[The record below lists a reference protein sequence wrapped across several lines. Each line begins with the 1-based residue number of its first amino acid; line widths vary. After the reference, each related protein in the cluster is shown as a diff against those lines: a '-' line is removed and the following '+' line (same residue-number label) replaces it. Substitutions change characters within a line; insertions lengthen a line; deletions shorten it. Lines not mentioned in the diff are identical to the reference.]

1 MNLLFHHIQGT
12 EWIFGICRNIFQSI
26 QGFVV
31 NELLVGML
39 FAASSCSDL
48 KFGNAFLEKAPG
60 ADMTLEQIFS
70 SKLYAERE
78 LIGAYASLRT
88 CLTVHSNNGN
98 YEFQSGGNKIG
109 WDNLDT
115 MTDLMQSHCTWGGV
129 IKTYY
134 AGTYNAEAEN
144 EGYGKFGF
152 HPDQE
157 GAWTGIRRAWI
168 FINNVDRVPDMTD
181 EEKKVRK
188 GEARMI
194 IALQMHE
201 MLRHFGG
208 VPILDDYATP
218 ENEMTADYSRKT
230 VRQCVD
236 FIVNMCDQAAKEL
249 PWTVADAD
257 NGRMTA
263 AGALALKARVLQLA
277 ARPLFNASTP
287 YLQAQ
292 EPTAANKASVKE
304 DPALMTW
311 LGSYTQ
317 ENWQAVA
324 DACEDFFK
332 KNTENGDAY
341 RMVMPQTND
350 AEGYRQAFSTCY
362 ADRESPEIIIHTGR
376 AIPTYSNTYHRFY
389 FGLTDQ
395 GQAGRGYG
403 GGCVTLNF
411 VDMFTAADGTP
422 SDYRKWLSDHG
433 HDGTVYNNPFTGKD
447 PRLYETVLIAGD
459 RYRTRCAETWI
470 DGLEHGSSANPKCAT
485 GFIIRKFLWDYN
497 DEFLNKATNSAYIR
511 LPELYLMYAEALNEL
526 GRSEEALSWLNK
538 TRTRVGLPEMTLP
551 NAAKLHSGQ
560 ALPDYPECS
569 LKGDKYLREEILDE
583 RAREFCFEEVRWF
596 DIAFWK
602 REDLMRK
609 ILYGIQITRKSGSF
623 EEGNLV
629 LTYSDPS
636 KMDQGRIWQDKFSP
650 KWFLSAFP
658 SDEINKGYG
667 LVQNPG
673 W

>member
-1 MNLLFHHIQGT
+1 MAAAA
-12 EWIFGICRNIFQSI
+12 
-26 QGFVV
+26 
-31 NELLVGML
+31 L

-98 YEFQSGGNKIG
+98 YEFQNGGNKIG

-218 ENEMTADYSRKT
+218 ENEMTADYSRRT

-304 DPALMTW
+304 DPGLMTW

-526 GRSEEALSWLNK
+526 GCSEEALSWLNK

-569 LKGDKYLREEILDE
+569 LQGDKYLREEILDE

-609 ILYGIQITRKSGSF
+609 LLYGIQITRKSGSF

>member
-1 MNLLFHHIQGT
+1 MAAAALFT
-12 EWIFGICRNIFQSI
+12 
-26 QGFVV
+26 
-31 NELLVGML
+31 
-39 FAASSCSDL
+39 ASSCSDL

-88 CLTVHSNNGN
+88 CLTVHSNNGR
-98 YEFQSGGNKIG
+98 YEFQNGGNKIG

-152 HPDQE
+152 FPDQE

-168 FINNVDRVPDMTD
+168 FINNVDRVSDMTD

-236 FIVNMCDQAAKEL
+236 FIVNLCDQAAKEL

-569 LKGDKYLREEILDE
+569 LQGDKYLREEILDE

-609 ILYGIQITRKSGSF
+609 LLYGIQITRKSGSF

>member
-1 MNLLFHHIQGT
+1 MKK
-12 EWIFGICRNIFQSI
+12 IFTNI
-26 QGFVV
+26 
-31 NELLVGML
+31 MAAAAL

-88 CLTVHSNNGN
+88 CLTVHSNNGR
-98 YEFQSGGNKIG
+98 YEFQNGGNKIG

-134 AGTYNAEAEN
+134 AGTYNADAEN

-152 HPDQE
+152 FPDQE

-218 ENEMTADYSRKT
+218 ENEMTADYSRRT
-230 VRQCVD
+230 VKQCVD
-236 FIVNMCDQAAKEL
+236 FIVNMCEQAAKEL

-292 EPTAANKASVKE
+292 EPTASNKASVKE

-317 ENWQAVA
+317 ENWQVVA

-376 AIPTYSNTYHRFY
+376 AIPTYYNTYHRMY

-470 DGLEHGSSANPKCAT
+470 DGLEHGSAANPKCAT

-511 LPELYLMYAEALNEL
+511 LPELYLIYAEALNEL
-526 GRSEEALSWLNK
+526 GRSQEALSWLNK

>member
-1 MNLLFHHIQGT
+1 M
-12 EWIFGICRNIFQSI
+12 
-26 QGFVV
+26 
-31 NELLVGML
+31 MAAAAL

-48 KFGNAFLEKAPG
+48 KFGNDFLEKAPG

-88 CLTVHSNNGN
+88 CLTVHSNNGR
-98 YEFQSGGNKIG
+98 YEFQNGGNKIG

-129 IKTYY
+129 ISTYY
-134 AGTYNAEAEN
+134 AGTYNAEGEN
-144 EGYGKFGF
+144 AGSGKFGF
-152 HPDQE
+152 FPDQE

-218 ENEMTADYSRKT
+218 ENEMTADYSRRT

-236 FIVNMCDQAAKEL
+236 FIVNMCEQAAKEL

-304 DPALMTW
+304 DPGLMTW

-341 RMVMPQTND
+341 RLVMPQTND

-376 AIPTYSNTYHRFY
+376 AIPTYYNTYHRMY

-395 GQAGRGYG
+395 GQSGRGYG

-422 SDYRKWLSDHG
+422 SDYRKWLADHG
-433 HDGTVYNNPFTGKD
+433 HEGTLADNPFTGKD

-459 RYRTRCAETWI
+459 RYRTRCAETWV

-511 LPELYLMYAEALNEL
+511 LPELYLIYAEALNEL
-526 GRSEEALSWLNK
+526 GRSQEALSWLNK

-551 NAAKLHSGQ
+551 NAARLHSQQ
-560 ALPDYPECS
+560 ALPDYPECA
-569 LKGDKYLREEILDE
+569 LQGDKYLREEILDE

-602 REDLMRK
+602 REDIMRK
-609 ILYGIQITRKSGSF
+609 LLYGIQITRKSGSF

-629 LTYSDPS
+629 LAYSDPS

>member
-1 MNLLFHHIQGT
+1 MAAAA
-12 EWIFGICRNIFQSI
+12 
-26 QGFVV
+26 
-31 NELLVGML
+31 L

-70 SKLYAERE
+70 SKLFAERE

-88 CLTVHSNNGN
+88 CLTVHSNNGR
-98 YEFQSGGNKIG
+98 YEFQNGGNKIG

-144 EGYGKFGF
+144 EGHGKFGF
-152 HPDQE
+152 YPDQE

-218 ENEMTADYSRKT
+218 ENEMTADYSRRT

-236 FIVNMCDQAAKEL
+236 FIVNMCEQAAKEL

-304 DPALMTW
+304 DPGLMTW

-341 RMVMPQTND
+341 RLVMPQTND

-376 AIPTYSNTYHRFY
+376 AIPTYYNTYHRMY

-433 HDGTVYNNPFTGKD
+433 HEGTLADNPFTGKD

-459 RYRTRCAETWI
+459 RYRTRCAETWV

-526 GRSEEALSWLNK
+526 GRSQEALSWLNK

-569 LKGDKYLREEILDE
+569 LQGDKYLREEILDE

>member
-1 MNLLFHHIQGT
+1 MAAAA
-12 EWIFGICRNIFQSI
+12 
-26 QGFVV
+26 
-31 NELLVGML
+31 L

-48 KFGNAFLEKAPG
+48 KFGNDFLEKAPG

-88 CLTVHSNNGN
+88 CLTVHSNNGS
-98 YEFQSGGNKIG
+98 YEFQNGGNKIG

-144 EGYGKFGF
+144 EGSGKFGF
-152 HPDQE
+152 LPDQE

-236 FIVNMCDQAAKEL
+236 FIVNMCEQAAKEL

-304 DPALMTW
+304 DPGLMTW
-311 LGSYTQ
+311 LGSYKQ

-526 GRSEEALSWLNK
+526 GRSQEALSWLNK

-569 LKGDKYLREEILDE
+569 LQGDKYLREEILDE

>member
-1 MNLLFHHIQGT
+1 MAAAA
-12 EWIFGICRNIFQSI
+12 
-26 QGFVV
+26 
-31 NELLVGML
+31 L

-78 LIGAYASLRT
+78 LVGAYASLRT
-88 CLTVHSNNGN
+88 CLTVHSNNGR
-98 YEFQSGGNKIG
+98 YEFQNGGNKIG

-144 EGYGKFGF
+144 AGYGKFGF
-152 HPDQE
+152 FPDQE

-218 ENEMTADYSRKT
+218 ENEMTADYSRRT

-236 FIVNMCDQAAKEL
+236 FIVNMCEQAAKEL

-304 DPALMTW
+304 DPGLMTW

-341 RMVMPQTND
+341 RLVMPQTND

-376 AIPTYSNTYHRFY
+376 AIPTYYNTYHRMY
-389 FGLTDQ
+389 FGLTDE

-433 HDGTVYNNPFTGKD
+433 HEGTLADNPFTGKD

-459 RYRTRCAETWI
+459 RYRTRCAETWV

-497 DEFLNKATNSAYIR
+497 QEFLNKATNSAYIR

-526 GRSEEALSWLNK
+526 GRSQEALSWLNK

-551 NAAKLHSGQ
+551 NAARLHSGQ
-560 ALPDYPECS
+560 NLPDYPECN
-569 LKGDKYLREEILDE
+569 LQGDKYLREEILDE

>member
-1 MNLLFHHIQGT
+1 MMKK
-12 EWIFGICRNIFQSI
+12 IFINI
-26 QGFVV
+26 
-31 NELLVGML
+31 MAAAAL

-48 KFGNAFLEKAPG
+48 KFGNDFLEKAPG

-98 YEFQSGGNKIG
+98 YEFQNGGNKIG

-144 EGYGKFGF
+144 EGSGKFGF
-152 HPDQE
+152 LPDQE

-168 FINNVDRVPDMTD
+168 FINNVDKVPDMTD

-236 FIVNMCDQAAKEL
+236 FIVNMCEQAAKEL

-304 DPALMTW
+304 DPGLMTW
-311 LGSYTQ
+311 LGSYKQ

-526 GRSEEALSWLNK
+526 GRSQEALSWLNK

-569 LKGDKYLREEILDE
+569 LMGDKYLREEILDE

>member
-1 MNLLFHHIQGT
+1 MAAAA
-12 EWIFGICRNIFQSI
+12 
-26 QGFVV
+26 
-31 NELLVGML
+31 L

-48 KFGNAFLEKAPG
+48 KFGNDFLEKAPG

-98 YEFQSGGNKIG
+98 YEFQNGGNKIG

-144 EGYGKFGF
+144 EGSGKFGF
-152 HPDQE
+152 LPDQE

-236 FIVNMCDQAAKEL
+236 FIVNMCEQAAKEL

-304 DPALMTW
+304 DPGLMTW
-311 LGSYTQ
+311 LGSYKQ

-341 RMVMPQTND
+341 RMVVPQTND

-526 GRSEEALSWLNK
+526 GRSQEALSWLNK

>member
-1 MNLLFHHIQGT
+1 MAAAA
-12 EWIFGICRNIFQSI
+12 
-26 QGFVV
+26 
-31 NELLVGML
+31 L

-48 KFGNAFLEKAPG
+48 KFGNDFLEKAPG

-98 YEFQSGGNKIG
+98 YEFQNGGNKIG

-144 EGYGKFGF
+144 EGSGKFGF
-152 HPDQE
+152 LPDQE

-236 FIVNMCDQAAKEL
+236 FIVNMCEQAAKEL

-304 DPALMTW
+304 DPGLMTW
-311 LGSYTQ
+311 LGSYKQ

-350 AEGYRQAFSTCY
+350 AECYRQAFSTCY

-526 GRSEEALSWLNK
+526 GRSQEALSWLNK

>member
-1 MNLLFHHIQGT
+1 MAAAA
-12 EWIFGICRNIFQSI
+12 
-26 QGFVV
+26 
-31 NELLVGML
+31 L

-48 KFGNAFLEKAPG
+48 KFGNDFLEKAPG

-98 YEFQSGGNKIG
+98 YEFQNGGNKIG

-144 EGYGKFGF
+144 EGSGKFGF
-152 HPDQE
+152 LPDQE

-236 FIVNMCDQAAKEL
+236 FIVDMCEQAAKEL

-304 DPALMTW
+304 DPGLMTW
-311 LGSYTQ
+311 LGSYKQ

-526 GRSEEALSWLNK
+526 GRSQEALSWLNK

-569 LKGDKYLREEILDE
+569 LMGDKYLREEILDE

>member
-1 MNLLFHHIQGT
+1 MAAAA
-12 EWIFGICRNIFQSI
+12 
-26 QGFVV
+26 
-31 NELLVGML
+31 L

-88 CLTVHSNNGN
+88 CLTVHSNNGR
-98 YEFQSGGNKIG
+98 YEFQNGGNKIG

-152 HPDQE
+152 FPDQE

-168 FINNVDRVPDMTD
+168 FINNVDRVSDMTD

-236 FIVNMCDQAAKEL
+236 FIVNLCDQAAKEL

-569 LKGDKYLREEILDE
+569 LQGDKYLREEILDE

-609 ILYGIQITRKSGSF
+609 LLYGIQITRKSGSF

>member
-1 MNLLFHHIQGT
+1 MAAA
-12 EWIFGICRNIFQSI
+12 
-26 QGFVV
+26 V
-31 NELLVGML
+31 L

-48 KFGNAFLEKAPG
+48 KFGNDFLEKAPG

-98 YEFQSGGNKIG
+98 YEFQNGGNKIG

-569 LKGDKYLREEILDE
+569 LQGDKYLREEILDE

-609 ILYGIQITRKSGSF
+609 LLYGIQITRKSGSF

>member
-1 MNLLFHHIQGT
+1 MAAAA
-12 EWIFGICRNIFQSI
+12 
-26 QGFVV
+26 
-31 NELLVGML
+31 L

-48 KFGNAFLEKAPG
+48 KFGNDFLEKAPG

-98 YEFQSGGNKIG
+98 YEFQNGGNKIG

-144 EGYGKFGF
+144 EGSGKFGF
-152 HPDQE
+152 LPDQE

-236 FIVNMCDQAAKEL
+236 FIVNMCEQAAKEL

-304 DPALMTW
+304 DPGLMTW
-311 LGSYTQ
+311 LGSYKQ

-526 GRSEEALSWLNK
+526 GRSKEALSWLNK

-569 LKGDKYLREEILDE
+569 LQGDKYLREEILDE

-609 ILYGIQITRKSGSF
+609 LLYGIQITRKSGSF

>member
-1 MNLLFHHIQGT
+1 MAAAA
-12 EWIFGICRNIFQSI
+12 
-26 QGFVV
+26 
-31 NELLVGML
+31 L

-48 KFGNAFLEKAPG
+48 KFGNDFLEKAPG

-88 CLTVHSNNGN
+88 CLTVHSNNGS
-98 YEFQSGGNKIG
+98 YEFQNGGNKIG

-144 EGYGKFGF
+144 EGSGKFGF
-152 HPDQE
+152 LPDQE

-236 FIVNMCDQAAKEL
+236 FIVKMCEQAAKEL

-304 DPALMTW
+304 DPGLMTW
-311 LGSYTQ
+311 LGSYKQ

-526 GRSEEALSWLNK
+526 GRSQEALSWLNK

-569 LKGDKYLREEILDE
+569 LQGDKYLREEILDE

>member
-1 MNLLFHHIQGT
+1 MMKK
-12 EWIFGICRNIFQSI
+12 IFTNI
-26 QGFVV
+26 
-31 NELLVGML
+31 MAAAAL

-48 KFGNAFLEKAPG
+48 KFGNDFLEKAPG

-98 YEFQSGGNKIG
+98 YEFQNGGNKIG

-144 EGYGKFGF
+144 EGSGKFGF
-152 HPDQE
+152 LPDQE

-236 FIVNMCDQAAKEL
+236 FIVNMCEQAAKEL

-304 DPALMTW
+304 DPGLMTW
-311 LGSYTQ
+311 LGSYKQ

-341 RMVMPQTND
+341 RMVMPYTND

-526 GRSEEALSWLNK
+526 GRSQEALSWLNK

>member
-1 MNLLFHHIQGT
+1 MAAAA
-12 EWIFGICRNIFQSI
+12 
-26 QGFVV
+26 
-31 NELLVGML
+31 L

-48 KFGNAFLEKAPG
+48 KFGNDFLEKAPG

-98 YEFQSGGNKIG
+98 YEFQNGGNKIG
-109 WDNLDT
+109 WDNLDA

-144 EGYGKFGF
+144 EGSGKFGF
-152 HPDQE
+152 LPDQE

-218 ENEMTADYSRKT
+218 ENEMTADYSRRT

-236 FIVNMCDQAAKEL
+236 FIVNMCEQAAKEL

-304 DPALMTW
+304 DPGLMTW
-311 LGSYTQ
+311 LGSYKQ

-411 VDMFTAADGTP
+411 VDMFTAADGTL

-526 GRSEEALSWLNK
+526 GRSQEALSWLNK

-602 REDLMRK
+602 RKDLMRK

>member
-1 MNLLFHHIQGT
+1 MAAAA
-12 EWIFGICRNIFQSI
+12 
-26 QGFVV
+26 
-31 NELLVGML
+31 L

-48 KFGNAFLEKAPG
+48 KFGNDFLEKAPG

-88 CLTVHSNNGN
+88 CLTVHSNNGS
-98 YEFQSGGNKIG
+98 YEFQNGGNKIG

-144 EGYGKFGF
+144 EGSGKFGF
-152 HPDQE
+152 LPDQE

-218 ENEMTADYSRKT
+218 KNEMTADYSRKT

-236 FIVNMCDQAAKEL
+236 FIVNMCEQAAKEL

-304 DPALMTW
+304 DPGLMTW
-311 LGSYTQ
+311 LGSYKQ

-526 GRSEEALSWLNK
+526 GRSQEALSWLNK

-569 LKGDKYLREEILDE
+569 LQGDKYLREEILDE

>member
-1 MNLLFHHIQGT
+1 MAAAA
-12 EWIFGICRNIFQSI
+12 
-26 QGFVV
+26 
-31 NELLVGML
+31 L

-48 KFGNAFLEKAPG
+48 KFGNDFLEKAPG

-88 CLTVHSNNGN
+88 CLTVHSNNGS
-98 YEFQSGGNKIG
+98 YEFQNGGNKIG

-144 EGYGKFGF
+144 EGSGKFGF
-152 HPDQE
+152 LPDQE

-236 FIVNMCDQAAKEL
+236 FIVNMCEQAAKEL

-304 DPALMTW
+304 DPGLMTW
-311 LGSYTQ
+311 LGSYKQ

-526 GRSEEALSWLNK
+526 GRSQEALSWLNK

-569 LKGDKYLREEILDE
+569 LQGDKYLREEILDE

-609 ILYGIQITRKSGSF
+609 LLYGIQITRKSGSF

>member
-1 MNLLFHHIQGT
+1 MAAAA
-12 EWIFGICRNIFQSI
+12 
-26 QGFVV
+26 
-31 NELLVGML
+31 L

-48 KFGNAFLEKAPG
+48 KFGNDFLEKAPG

-98 YEFQSGGNKIG
+98 YEFQNGGNKIG

-144 EGYGKFGF
+144 EGSGKFGF
-152 HPDQE
+152 LPDQE

-208 VPILDDYATP
+208 VPILEDYATP

-236 FIVNMCDQAAKEL
+236 FIVNMCEQAAKEL

-304 DPALMTW
+304 DPGLMTW
-311 LGSYTQ
+311 LGSYKQ

-350 AEGYRQAFSTCY
+350 DEGYRQAFSTCY

-526 GRSEEALSWLNK
+526 GRSQEALSWLNK

-569 LKGDKYLREEILDE
+569 LIGDKYLREEILDE

>member
-1 MNLLFHHIQGT
+1 MAAAA
-12 EWIFGICRNIFQSI
+12 
-26 QGFVV
+26 
-31 NELLVGML
+31 L

-48 KFGNAFLEKAPG
+48 KFGNDFLEKAPG

-98 YEFQSGGNKIG
+98 YEFQNGGNKIG

-144 EGYGKFGF
+144 EGSGKFGF
-152 HPDQE
+152 LPDQE

-236 FIVNMCDQAAKEL
+236 FIVNMCEQAAKEL

-304 DPALMTW
+304 DPGLMTW
-311 LGSYTQ
+311 LGSYKQ

-459 RYRTRCAETWI
+459 RYRIRCAETWI

-526 GRSEEALSWLNK
+526 GRSQEAISWLNK

-569 LKGDKYLREEILDE
+569 LQGDKYLREEILDE

>member
-1 MNLLFHHIQGT
+1 MAAAA
-12 EWIFGICRNIFQSI
+12 
-26 QGFVV
+26 
-31 NELLVGML
+31 L

-48 KFGNAFLEKAPG
+48 KFGNDFLEKAPG

-98 YEFQSGGNKIG
+98 YEFQNGGNKIG

-144 EGYGKFGF
+144 EGSGKFGF
-152 HPDQE
+152 LPDQE

-236 FIVNMCDQAAKEL
+236 FIVNMCEQAAKEL

-304 DPALMTW
+304 DPGLMTW
-311 LGSYTQ
+311 LGSYKQ

-526 GRSEEALSWLNK
+526 GRSQEALSWLNK
-538 TRTRVGLPEMTLP
+538 TRTRVGLPEMTFP

-569 LKGDKYLREEILDE
+569 LQGDKYLREEILDE

>member
-1 MNLLFHHIQGT
+1 MAAA
-12 EWIFGICRNIFQSI
+12 
-26 QGFVV
+26 V
-31 NELLVGML
+31 L

-168 FINNVDRVPDMTD
+168 FINNVDRVLDMTD

-304 DPALMTW
+304 DPGLMTW

-317 ENWQAVA
+317 KNWQDVA

-526 GRSEEALSWLNK
+526 GRSQEALSWLNK

-569 LKGDKYLREEILDE
+569 LQGDKYLREEILDE

>member
-1 MNLLFHHIQGT
+1 MAAAA
-12 EWIFGICRNIFQSI
+12 
-26 QGFVV
+26 
-31 NELLVGML
+31 L

-48 KFGNAFLEKAPG
+48 KFGNDFLEKAPG

-98 YEFQSGGNKIG
+98 YEFQNGGNKIG
-109 WDNLDT
+109 WDNLDA

-144 EGYGKFGF
+144 EGSGKFGF
-152 HPDQE
+152 LPDQE

-218 ENEMTADYSRKT
+218 ENEMTADYSRRT

-236 FIVNMCDQAAKEL
+236 FIVNMCEQAAKEL

-304 DPALMTW
+304 DPGLMTW
-311 LGSYTQ
+311 LGSYKQ

-341 RMVMPQTND
+341 RMVMPQTNE

-526 GRSEEALSWLNK
+526 GRSQEALSWLNK

>member
-1 MNLLFHHIQGT
+1 MAAAA
-12 EWIFGICRNIFQSI
+12 
-26 QGFVV
+26 
-31 NELLVGML
+31 L

-98 YEFQSGGNKIG
+98 YEFQNGGNKIG

-218 ENEMTADYSRKT
+218 ENEMTADYSRRT

-236 FIVNMCDQAAKEL
+236 FIVNLCDQAAKEL

-277 ARPLFNASTP
+277 ARPLFNASTS

-569 LKGDKYLREEILDE
+569 LQGDKYLREEILDE

-609 ILYGIQITRKSGSF
+609 LLYGIQITRKSGSF

>member
-1 MNLLFHHIQGT
+1 MAAAA
-12 EWIFGICRNIFQSI
+12 
-26 QGFVV
+26 
-31 NELLVGML
+31 L

-48 KFGNAFLEKAPG
+48 KFGNDFLEKAPG

-98 YEFQSGGNKIG
+98 YEFQNGGNKIG

-144 EGYGKFGF
+144 EGSGKFGF
-152 HPDQE
+152 LPDQE

-236 FIVNMCDQAAKEL
+236 FIVNMCEQAAKEL

-304 DPALMTW
+304 DPGLMTW
-311 LGSYTQ
+311 LGSYKQ

-511 LPELYLMYAEALNEL
+511 LSELYLMYAEALNEI
-526 GRSEEALSWLNK
+526 GRSQEALSWLNK

-658 SDEINKGYG
+658 SDEFNKGYG

>member
-1 MNLLFHHIQGT
+1 MAAAA
-12 EWIFGICRNIFQSI
+12 
-26 QGFVV
+26 
-31 NELLVGML
+31 L

-48 KFGNAFLEKAPG
+48 KFGNDFLEKAPG

-98 YEFQSGGNKIG
+98 YEFQNGGNKIG

-144 EGYGKFGF
+144 EGSGKFGF
-152 HPDQE
+152 LPDQE

-236 FIVNMCDQAAKEL
+236 FLVNMCEQAAKEL

-304 DPALMTW
+304 DPGLMTW
-311 LGSYTQ
+311 LGSYKQ

-526 GRSEEALSWLNK
+526 GRSQEALSWLNK

-569 LKGDKYLREEILDE
+569 LQGDKYLREEILDE

>member
-1 MNLLFHHIQGT
+1 MAAAA
-12 EWIFGICRNIFQSI
+12 
-26 QGFVV
+26 
-31 NELLVGML
+31 L

-48 KFGNAFLEKAPG
+48 KFGNDFLEKAPG

-98 YEFQSGGNKIG
+98 YEFQNGGNKIG

-144 EGYGKFGF
+144 EGSGKFGF
-152 HPDQE
+152 LPDQE

-236 FIVNMCDQAAKEL
+236 FIVNMCEQAAKEL

-304 DPALMTW
+304 DPGLMTW

-485 GFIIRKFLWDYN
+485 GFIIRKFLWNYN

-526 GRSEEALSWLNK
+526 GRSQEALSWLNK

>member
-1 MNLLFHHIQGT
+1 MAAAA
-12 EWIFGICRNIFQSI
+12 
-26 QGFVV
+26 
-31 NELLVGML
+31 L

-48 KFGNAFLEKAPG
+48 KFGNDFLEKAPG

-98 YEFQSGGNKIG
+98 YEFQNGGNKIG

-144 EGYGKFGF
+144 EGSGKFGF
-152 HPDQE
+152 LPDQE

-236 FIVNMCDQAAKEL
+236 FIVNMCEQAAKEL

-304 DPALMTW
+304 DPGLMTW
-311 LGSYTQ
+311 LGSYKQ

-341 RMVMPQTND
+341 RMVMPLTND

-526 GRSEEALSWLNK
+526 GRSQEALSWLNK

>member
-1 MNLLFHHIQGT
+1 MAAAA
-12 EWIFGICRNIFQSI
+12 
-26 QGFVV
+26 
-31 NELLVGML
+31 L

-70 SKLYAERE
+70 SKLFAERE
-78 LIGAYASLRT
+78 LVGAYASLRT
-88 CLTVHSNNGN
+88 CLTVHSNNGR
-98 YEFQSGGNKIG
+98 YEFQNGGNKIG

-144 EGYGKFGF
+144 AGYGKFGF
-152 HPDQE
+152 FPDQE

-218 ENEMTADYSRKT
+218 ENEMTADYSRRT

-236 FIVNMCDQAAKEL
+236 FIVNMCEQAAKEL

-304 DPALMTW
+304 DPGLMTW

-341 RMVMPQTND
+341 RLVMPQTND

-376 AIPTYSNTYHRFY
+376 AIPTYYNTYHRMY
-389 FGLTDQ
+389 FGLTDE

-433 HDGTVYNNPFTGKD
+433 HEGTLADNPFTGKD

-459 RYRTRCAETWI
+459 RYRTRCAETWV

-497 DEFLNKATNSAYIR
+497 QEFLNKATNSAYIR

-526 GRSEEALSWLNK
+526 GRSQEALSWLNK

-551 NAAKLHSGQ
+551 NAEKLHSGQ

-569 LKGDKYLREEILDE
+569 LQGDKYLREEILDE

>member
-1 MNLLFHHIQGT
+1 MMKK
-12 EWIFGICRNIFQSI
+12 IFTNI
-26 QGFVV
+26 
-31 NELLVGML
+31 MAAAAL

-48 KFGNAFLEKAPG
+48 KFGNDFLEKAPG

-88 CLTVHSNNGN
+88 CLTVHSNNGS
-98 YEFQSGGNKIG
+98 YEFQNGGNKIG

-144 EGYGKFGF
+144 EGSGKFGF
-152 HPDQE
+152 LPDQE

-236 FIVNMCDQAAKEL
+236 FIVNMCEQAAKEL

-304 DPALMTW
+304 DPGLMTW
-311 LGSYTQ
+311 LGSYKQ

-526 GRSEEALSWLNK
+526 GRSQEALSWLNK

>member
-1 MNLLFHHIQGT
+1 MAAA
-12 EWIFGICRNIFQSI
+12 
-26 QGFVV
+26 V
-31 NELLVGML
+31 L

-88 CLTVHSNNGN
+88 CLTVHSNNGR
-98 YEFQSGGNKIG
+98 YEFQNGGNKIG

-168 FINNVDRVPDMTD
+168 FINNVDKVPDMTD

-218 ENEMTADYSRKT
+218 ENEMTADYSRRT

-447 PRLYETVLIAGD
+447 SRLYETVLIAGD

-569 LKGDKYLREEILDE
+569 LQGDKYLREEILDE

-602 REDLMRK
+602 RADLMRK

>member
-1 MNLLFHHIQGT
+1 MAAAA
-12 EWIFGICRNIFQSI
+12 
-26 QGFVV
+26 
-31 NELLVGML
+31 L

-48 KFGNAFLEKAPG
+48 KFGNDFLEKAPG

-88 CLTVHSNNGN
+88 CLTVHSNNGS
-98 YEFQSGGNKIG
+98 YEFQNGGNKIG

-144 EGYGKFGF
+144 EGSGKFGF
-152 HPDQE
+152 LPDQE

-236 FIVNMCDQAAKEL
+236 FIVNMCEQAAKEL

-292 EPTAANKASVKE
+292 EPTTANKASVKE
-304 DPALMTW
+304 DPGLMTW
-311 LGSYTQ
+311 LGSYKQ

-526 GRSEEALSWLNK
+526 GRSQEALSWLNK
-538 TRTRVGLPEMTLP
+538 TRSRVGLPEMTLP

-569 LKGDKYLREEILDE
+569 LQGDKYLREEILDE

>member
-1 MNLLFHHIQGT
+1 MAAAA
-12 EWIFGICRNIFQSI
+12 
-26 QGFVV
+26 
-31 NELLVGML
+31 L

-48 KFGNAFLEKAPG
+48 KFGNDFLEKAPG

-98 YEFQSGGNKIG
+98 YEFQNGGNKIG

-115 MTDLMQSHCTWGGV
+115 MTDLMQSHCSWGGV

-144 EGYGKFGF
+144 EGHGKFGF
-152 HPDQE
+152 YPDQE

-218 ENEMTADYSRKT
+218 ENEMTADYSRRT

-236 FIVNMCDQAAKEL
+236 FIVNMCEQAAKEL

-304 DPALMTW
+304 DPGLMTW

-376 AIPTYSNTYHRFY
+376 AIPTYYNTYHRMY

-422 SDYRKWLSDHG
+422 SDYRKWLADHG
-433 HDGTVYNNPFTGKD
+433 HEGTLHDNPFTGKD

-526 GRSEEALSWLNK
+526 GRSQEVLSWLNK

-560 ALPDYPECS
+560 ALPDYPECN

>member
-1 MNLLFHHIQGT
+1 MAAAA
-12 EWIFGICRNIFQSI
+12 
-26 QGFVV
+26 
-31 NELLVGML
+31 L

-48 KFGNAFLEKAPG
+48 KFGNDFLEKAPG

-98 YEFQSGGNKIG
+98 YEFQNGGNKIG

-144 EGYGKFGF
+144 EGSGKFGF
-152 HPDQE
+152 LPDQE

-236 FIVNMCDQAAKEL
+236 FIVNMCEQAAKEL

-304 DPALMTW
+304 DPGLMTW
-311 LGSYTQ
+311 LGSYKQ

-422 SDYRKWLSDHG
+422 SDYRRWLSDHG

-526 GRSEEALSWLNK
+526 GRSQEALSWLNK

-569 LKGDKYLREEILDE
+569 LQGDKYLREEILDE

>member
-1 MNLLFHHIQGT
+1 MAAAA
-12 EWIFGICRNIFQSI
+12 
-26 QGFVV
+26 
-31 NELLVGML
+31 L

-48 KFGNAFLEKAPG
+48 KFGNDFLEKAPG

-98 YEFQSGGNKIG
+98 YEFQNGGNKIG

-218 ENEMTADYSRKT
+218 ENEMTADYSRRT

-304 DPALMTW
+304 DPGLMTW

-569 LKGDKYLREEILDE
+569 LQGDKYLREEILDE

-609 ILYGIQITRKSGSF
+609 LLYGIQITRKSGSF
-623 EEGNLV
+623 EEDNLV

-658 SDEINKGYG
+658 SDKINKGYG

>member
-1 MNLLFHHIQGT
+1 MAAAA
-12 EWIFGICRNIFQSI
+12 
-26 QGFVV
+26 
-31 NELLVGML
+31 L

-48 KFGNAFLEKAPG
+48 KFGNDFLEKEPG

-98 YEFQSGGNKIG
+98 YEFQNGGNKIG

-144 EGYGKFGF
+144 EGSGKFGF
-152 HPDQE
+152 LPDQE

-236 FIVNMCDQAAKEL
+236 FIVNMCEQAAKEL

-304 DPALMTW
+304 DPGLMTW
-311 LGSYTQ
+311 LGSYKQ

-341 RMVMPQTND
+341 RMVVPQTND

-526 GRSEEALSWLNK
+526 GRSQEALSWLNK

-560 ALPDYPECS
+560 ALPDYPECR

>member
-1 MNLLFHHIQGT
+1 MAAAA
-12 EWIFGICRNIFQSI
+12 
-26 QGFVV
+26 
-31 NELLVGML
+31 L

-70 SKLYAERE
+70 SKLFAERE
-78 LIGAYASLRT
+78 LVGAYASLRT
-88 CLTVHSNNGN
+88 CLTVHSNNGR
-98 YEFQSGGNKIG
+98 YEFQNGGNKIG

-144 EGYGKFGF
+144 AGYGKFGF
-152 HPDQE
+152 FPDQE

-218 ENEMTADYSRKT
+218 ENEMTADYSRRT

-236 FIVNMCDQAAKEL
+236 FIVNMCEQAAKEL

-304 DPALMTW
+304 DPGLMTW

-341 RMVMPQTND
+341 RLVMPQTND

-376 AIPTYSNTYHRFY
+376 AIPTYYNTYHRMY

-433 HDGTVYNNPFTGKD
+433 HDGTVSNNPFTGKD

-459 RYRTRCAETWI
+459 RYRTRCAETWV

-526 GRSEEALSWLNK
+526 GRSQEALSWLNK

-551 NAAKLHSGQ
+551 NAARLHSGQ
-560 ALPDYPECS
+560 NLPDYPECN
-569 LKGDKYLREEILDE
+569 LQGDKYLREEILDE

>member
-1 MNLLFHHIQGT
+1 MAAAA
-12 EWIFGICRNIFQSI
+12 
-26 QGFVV
+26 
-31 NELLVGML
+31 L

-48 KFGNAFLEKAPG
+48 KFGNDFLEKAPG

-88 CLTVHSNNGN
+88 CLTVHSNNGR
-98 YEFQSGGNKIG
+98 YEFQNGGNKIG

-129 IKTYY
+129 ISTYY
-134 AGTYNAEAEN
+134 AGTYNAEGEN
-144 EGYGKFGF
+144 AGSGKFGF
-152 HPDQE
+152 FPDQE

-218 ENEMTADYSRKT
+218 ENEMTADYSRRT

-236 FIVNMCDQAAKEL
+236 FIVNMCEQAAKEL

-304 DPALMTW
+304 DPGLMTW
-311 LGSYTQ
+311 LGSYKQ

-341 RMVMPQTND
+341 RLVMPQTND

-376 AIPTYSNTYHRFY
+376 AIPTYYNTYHRMY

-395 GQAGRGYG
+395 GQSGRGYG

-422 SDYRKWLSDHG
+422 SDYRKWLADHG
-433 HDGTVYNNPFTGKD
+433 HEGTLADNPFTGKD

-459 RYRTRCAETWI
+459 RYRTRCAETWV

-511 LPELYLMYAEALNEL
+511 LPELYLIYAEALNEL
-526 GRSEEALSWLNK
+526 GRSQEALSWLNK

-551 NAAKLHSGQ
+551 NAARLHSQQ
-560 ALPDYPECS
+560 ALPDYPECA
-569 LKGDKYLREEILDE
+569 LQGDKYLREEILDE

-602 REDLMRK
+602 REDIMRK
-609 ILYGIQITRKSGSF
+609 LLYGIQITRKSGSF

-629 LTYSDPS
+629 LAYSDPS

>member
-1 MNLLFHHIQGT
+1 
-12 EWIFGICRNIFQSI
+12 
-26 QGFVV
+26 
-31 NELLVGML
+31 
-39 FAASSCSDL
+39 
-48 KFGNAFLEKAPG
+48 
-60 ADMTLEQIFS
+60 MTLEQIFS

-98 YEFQSGGNKIG
+98 YEFQNGGNKIG

-144 EGYGKFGF
+144 EGSGKFGF
-152 HPDQE
+152 LPDQE

-236 FIVNMCDQAAKEL
+236 FIVNMCEQAAKEL

-287 YLQAQ
+287 YLQSQ
-292 EPTAANKASVKE
+292 EPTAANRASVKE
-304 DPALMTW
+304 DPGLMTW
-311 LGSYTQ
+311 LGSYKQ

-526 GRSEEALSWLNK
+526 GRSQEALSWLNK

-569 LKGDKYLREEILDE
+569 LMGDKYLREEILDE